1 LKEEFERSN
10 KSVCLGLR
18 DKYGDDYEEIINK
31 YCFTFLGRLVFIY
44 FLQRKGWIENNKN
57 YIRDYINNKGSA
69 IYIGF
74 LEPLFFE
81 VFAKKDCERDPEIRE
96 KYRETPYL
104 NGGLFE
110 KSRLEEENEIIYLS
124 DDYIKDLI
132 FNFFE
137 VYNFTV
143 DENTIYEQEVSIDPE
158 MLGKVFENTL
168 EEKERGKK
176 GTFYTPREIVNF
188 MVHESLVQYL
198 INETPVGSSRLKR
211 FIYDKDIDNLS
222 LAEIR
227 VIDDK
232 LENIKVL
239 DPAVG
244 SGAFPVEMLNI
255 LVELRKKLDV
265 KVGKNINEIELKKSY
280 IRHNLYGVDID
291 SGAIEIAKLRLWLAL
306 IVEYEKDD
314 IEPLPNLDFQFRIG
328 NSLQE
333 KVAGLEIIPEDY
345 FSKKEE
351 PFKDQEQLGLV
362 KEKGNNFKAMKLSY
376 SSSSKYLEEMTEIID
391 KYFLEEN
398 SESRKRY
405 RKKFDLLEEKIF
417 EARIE
422 ELKQDLLYFGE
433 NIRGDEKKRKLYSNR
448 DSEIEKLEQLKKEGI
463 HKLFIPRLHFSEVFK
478 EKGGFDIVIG
488 NPPYGVKVDNEIKED
503 HNLESKDSYG
513 VFISS
518 SIKRFLKSAG
528 VLSFIVSDTWL
539 TIKTHLKLRKQVLAN
554 NLHEVI
560 RLNQDCFDATV
571 NACILILSRQ
581 AKEDCE
587 IIAAD
592 LTNISTR
599 KEAEEL
605 REKLY
610 RLEDFVGESTPKY
623 AVYKYSQDLIK
634 TNSNLPIFVG
644 SPKLFQLIN
653 DTDCRTEE
661 KEISGKRVKIRLIEF
676 NGKVVELV
684 RFGDIADV
692 KQGLATGDNK
702 YYLYQNPEAEG
713 TYKSIKEYKEF
724 LLSEDDLGKIR
735 NNEDIRLKVIE
746 NGIHKSRDEVN
757 FDPDLWFGGKYIIPY
772 DKGGESDTESGW
784 LPNYYVP
791 TNYFIDWSTE
801 AVKRLKTLTLKER
814 NRINGNY
821 GGNNKLCSRF
831 QNKEFYFKEGIT
843 FSITGNYAPT
853 FRLNSIGTFDVK
865 GSFIDPPFD
874 TLYCLGVLSSK
885 LIKMISKV
893 FIYNCVDMQV
903 DAIKEI
909 PFTLDYN
916 KQIIE
921 LADKIIG
928 RQKEDLKYDYLI
940 NEQIEIDKIIYQA
953 YGLNEIDIREVGT
966 WHKRRYPK
974 LNNSFGR

>member
-1 LKEEFERSN
+1 L
-10 KSVCLGLR
+10 
-18 DKYGDDYEEIINK
+18 
-31 YCFTFLGRLVFIY
+31 
-44 FLQRKGWIENNKN
+44 
-57 YIRDYINNKGSA
+57 
-69 IYIGF
+69 
-74 LEPLFFE
+74 
-81 VFAKKDCERDPEIRE
+81 
-96 KYRETPYL
+96 
-104 NGGLFE
+104 
-110 KSRLEEENEIIYLS
+110 
-124 DDYIKDLI
+124 
-132 FNFFE
+132 
-137 VYNFTV
+137 
-143 DENTIYEQEVSIDPE
+143 
-158 MLGKVFENTL
+158 M
-168 EEKERGKK
+168 
-176 GTFYTPREIVNF
+176 
-188 MVHESLVQYL
+188 
-198 INETPVGSSRLKR
+198 
-211 FIYDKDIDNLS
+211 
-222 LAEIR
+222 
-227 VIDDK
+227 
-232 LENIKVL
+232 
-239 DPAVG
+239 
-244 SGAFPVEMLNI
+244 
-255 LVELRKKLDV
+255 
-265 KVGKNINEIELKKSY
+265 
-280 IRHNLYGVDID
+280 
-291 SGAIEIAKLRLWLAL
+291 
-306 IVEYEKDD
+306 
-314 IEPLPNLDFQFRIG
+314 
-328 NSLQE
+328 
-333 KVAGLEIIPEDY
+333 
-345 FSKKEE
+345 
-351 PFKDQEQLGLV
+351 
-362 KEKGNNFKAMKLSY
+362 
-376 SSSSKYLEEMTEIID
+376 
-391 KYFLEEN
+391 
-398 SESRKRY
+398 
-405 RKKFDLLEEKIF
+405 
-417 EARIE
+417 
-422 ELKQDLLYFGE
+422 
-433 NIRGDEKKRKLYSNR
+433 
-448 DSEIEKLEQLKKEGI
+448 
-463 HKLFIPRLHFSEVFK
+463 
-478 EKGGFDIVIG
+478 
-488 NPPYGVKVDNEIKED
+488 
-503 HNLESKDSYG
+503 
-513 VFISS
+513 
-518 SIKRFLKSAG
+518 
-528 VLSFIVSDTWL
+528 
-539 TIKTHLKLRKQVLAN
+539 
-554 NLHEVI
+554 
-560 RLNQDCFDATV
+560 
-571 NACILILSRQ
+571 
-581 AKEDCE
+581 
-587 IIAAD
+587 
-592 LTNISTR
+592 
-599 KEAEEL
+599 
-605 REKLY
+605 
-610 RLEDFVGESTPKY
+610 
-623 AVYKYSQDLIK
+623 
-634 TNSNLPIFVG
+634 
-644 SPKLFQLIN
+644 N